1 MNPNIIT
8 SVLKSE
14 LPLKLLNK
22 NYDDSRLIFFFIKK
36 KEKPRLIPKKQYLP
50 SLLSS
55 LGLKELIDTVTC
67 CFLPFA
73 VCLLPF
79 ALIRPALAQPK
90 PSPLKVVV
98 NSNQDG
104 SVKPDNN
111 LTLREAIN
119 LINGTLTLDQL
130 SATEQAQVEYL
141 SSPAR
146 STIEFNLPAQQTT
159 IRLLEHLP
167 PIATAGVI
175 VDGTTQPGYNRD
187 QSATAEIQ
195 IPIPLVAITPAE
207 TVEIFQ
213 GLTILN
219 DDVTVKGL
227 SIYGFNGQHQGTV
240 ISTPADILISDR
252 LPPNYNGQF
261 ADGQFAADKPPQ
273 SVIIENTWLGI
284 PPDESMPST
293 MSAFGVWVFSGT
305 GVTIRRNRIANHD
318 GSGIIT
324 SDQARELQITENIIV
339 GNGMAGMSDAI
350 RLEGNI
356 DNTTVESNLICGN
369 DGSSVYLF
377 KPMGAVSIR
386 NNQIK
391 YNGRRLRR
399 AAIYLMGDD
408 HQVIGN
414 QITNQSG
421 PGVVVAAYP
430 ESDRNIIQDNQF
442 AALEGL
448 SIDLV
453 TRDHTGPR
461 HYQVG
466 DGPNPKR
473 DSPNRRLDTG
483 NNAVNTP
490 RWLAVE
496 FFQRDGQ
503 VSLDGLADP
512 GSEVDIYVVDQVSPK
527 TPGYGPLSRK
537 IATTE
542 ADQDGKFGISL
553 SNVQPGDYLSA
564 IATHPD
570 YGTSEPAV
578 TVVVSALDDQ
588 GNSIET
594 RSATTLP
601 NTAKPQCT
609 SRPVARVPIQ
619 PQSPQIP
626 EPLVLKVPRVIHFAL
641 DQSRISPRTEA
652 VLNQIA
658 RVLQE
663 YPFMTIDIQGHTDF
677 RATVEYNEALGW
689 RRAKAARDYLLRLGV
704 GPERMTIRSFGES
717 ELKTTG
723 TTSVNHA
730 RNRRVEFI
738 FQDVRGL
745 DIILVEQE
753 EDLQIE

>member
-1 MNPNIIT
+1 MNPNRIT
-8 SVLKSE
+8 SDLKSE
-14 LPLKLLNK
+14 VYLKLSKK
-22 NYDDSRLIFFFIKK
+22 NPYYSSLISGCINK
-36 KEKPRLIPKKQYLP
+36 KENPRLIKTNQYIP
-50 SLLSS
+50 SLLSTLDS
-55 LGLKELIDTVTC
+55 KEFIHTVTVC
-67 CFLPFA
+67 LLPFA
-73 VCLLPF
+73 FCLLPF
-79 ALIRPALAQPK
+79 ALIKPALAQPK

-130 SATEQAQVEYL
+130 SPTEKAQVESL

-146 STIEFNLPAQQTT
+146 SKIEFNLPGQQTT
-159 IRLLEHLP
+159 IRLVEHLP

-187 QSATAEIQ
+187 QSATAEIE

-213 GLTILN
+213 GLTIIN
-219 DDVTVKGL
+219 DDVIIKGL
-227 SIYGFNGQHQGTV
+227 SIYGFNGEHQATV
-240 ISTPADILISDR
+240 ISTPADILISHR
-252 LPPNYNGQF
+252 LPPDYDSKF
-261 ADGQFAADKPPQ
+261 YKSQFAADKPPQ

-293 MSAFGVWVFSGT
+293 MSAFGVWVFNGT
-305 GVTIRRNRIANHD
+305 GVTIRRNRIAYHD

-324 SDQARELQITENIIV
+324 SKQARDLTITENIIV
-339 GNGMAGMSDAI
+339 GNGMAGMPDAI
-350 RLEGNI
+350 RLDGTI
-356 DNTTVESNLICGN
+356 DNTTIDSNLICGN
-369 DGSSVYLF
+369 DGSAVYLF

-391 YNGRRLRR
+391 YNGHRLRR

-414 QITNQSG
+414 QITHQAG

-453 TRDHTGPR
+453 TRNHTGAR

-473 DSPNRRLDTG
+473 DSPNRRRDTG

-527 TPGYGPLSRK
+527 TPGYGALSKK
-537 IATTE
+537 IATAE
-542 ADQDGKFGISL
+542 ADQEGKFGISL

-578 TVVVSALDDQ
+578 TVVVRSLDDP

-609 SRPVARVPIQ
+609 SRPVARVPVQ

-626 EPLVLKVPRVIHFAL
+626 EPILFSYQSLPR
-641 DQSRISPRTEA
+641 
-652 VLNQIA
+652 
-658 RVLQE
+658 
-663 YPFMTIDIQGHTDF
+663 
-677 RATVEYNEALGW
+677 
-689 RRAKAARDYLLRLGV
+689 
-704 GPERMTIRSFGES
+704 
-717 ELKTTG
+717 
-723 TTSVNHA
+723 
-730 RNRRVEFI
+730 
-738 FQDVRGL
+738 
-745 DIILVEQE
+745 
-753 EDLQIE
+753 

>member
-1 MNPNIIT
+1 MPGC
-8 SVLKSE
+8 
-14 LPLKLLNK
+14 LNK
-22 NYDDSRLIFFFIKK
+22 
-36 KEKPRLIPKKQYLP
+36 KETPRLIKKNQYIP
-50 SLLSS
+50 SLLST
-55 LGLKELIDTVTC
+55 LDLKEFIHTVP
-67 CFLPFA
+67 FYLLPFA
-73 VCLLPF
+73 FCLLPF
-79 ALIRPALAQPK
+79 TLIRPALAQPTR
-90 PSPLKVVV
+90 SPLKVVV

-104 SVKPDNN
+104 SVQPDNN
-111 LTLREAIN
+111 LTLREAIK

-130 SATEQAQVEYL
+130 SPTEQAQVESL

-146 STIEFNLPAQQTT
+146 SKIEFNLPAQQTT
-159 IRLLEHLP
+159 IRLVEHLP
-167 PIATAGVI
+167 PIATPGVI
-175 VDGTTQPGYNRD
+175 VDGTTQSGYNRD
-187 QSATAEIQ
+187 QSATAEIE
-195 IPIPLVAITPAE
+195 IPVPLVAITPAE
-207 TVEIFQ
+207 TVDIFQ
-213 GLTILN
+213 GLTIIN
-219 DDVTVKGL
+219 DDVIIKGL
-227 SIYGFNGQHQGTV
+227 SIYGFKGQHQATV

-252 LPPNYNGQF
+252 LPPHY
-261 ADGQFAADKPPQ
+261 DGQFAADKPPQ

-324 SDQARELQITENIIV
+324 SEQARELKITENIIV
-339 GNGMAGMSDAI
+339 GNGMAGMPDAI
-350 RLEGNI
+350 RLEGTI
-356 DNTTVESNLICGN
+356 ENTTIDSNLICGN
-369 DGSSVYLF
+369 DGSGVYLF
-377 KPMGAVSIR
+377 KPTGAVSIR

-391 YNGRRLRR
+391 YNGHRLRR

-421 PGVVVAAYP
+421 PGVVVAAKP
-430 ESDRNIIQDNQF
+430 KSDRNIIQDNQF

-453 TRDHTGPR
+453 TRNHTGAR

-473 DSPNRRLDTG
+473 DSPNRRRDTG

-512 GSEVDIYVVDQVSPK
+512 GAQVDIYLVDQVSPK

-537 IATTE
+537 IATAE
-542 ADQDGKFGISL
+542 ADQEGKFGISL

-578 TVVVSALDDQ
+578 TVVVRALDDQ

-601 NTAKPQCT
+601 KTAKPQCT
-609 SRPVARVPIQ
+609 SPPVARVPVQ

-626 EPLVLKVPRVIHFAL
+626 EPLVLKVPRGIHFAL
-641 DQSRISPRTEA
+641 DQSRISPRTAA

-677 RATVEYNEALGW
+677 RATVEYNQALGW

-717 ELKTTG
+717 QLKTTG

-753 EDLQIE
+753 EDLQVE

>member
-1 MNPNIIT
+1 MN
-8 SVLKSE
+8 
-14 LPLKLLNK
+14 
-22 NYDDSRLIFFFIKK
+22 K
-36 KEKPRLIPKKQYLP
+36 KETPRLIKKNQYIP
-50 SLLSS
+50 RLLST
-55 LGLKELIDTVTC
+55 LDLKEFIHTVP
-67 CFLPFA
+67 FYLLPFA
-73 VCLLPF
+73 FCLLPF
-79 ALIRPALAQPK
+79 ALIRPALAQPTR
-90 PSPLKVVV
+90 SPLKVVV

-130 SATEQAQVEYL
+130 SPTEKAQVESL

-146 STIEFNLPAQQTT
+146 SKIEFNLPAQQTT
-159 IRLLEHLP
+159 IRLVEHLP

-175 VDGTTQPGYNRD
+175 VDGTTQPGYNRG
-187 QSATAEIQ
+187 QSATAEIE
-195 IPIPLVAITPAE
+195 IPVPLVAITPAE
-207 TVEIFQ
+207 TVDIFQ
-213 GLTILN
+213 GLTIIN
-219 DDVTVKGL
+219 DDVTIKGL
-227 SIYGFNGQHQGTV
+227 SIYGFKGQHQATV
-240 ISTPADILISDR
+240 ISTPADILISHR
-252 LPPNYNGQF
+252 LPPHY
-261 ADGQFAADKPPQ
+261 DGQFAADKPPQ

-324 SDQARELQITENIIV
+324 SEQARELKITENIIV
-339 GNGMAGMSDAI
+339 GNGMAGMPDAI
-350 RLEGNI
+350 RLEGTI
-356 DNTTVESNLICGN
+356 ENTTIDSNLICGN
-369 DGSSVYLF
+369 DGSGVYLF
-377 KPMGAVSIR
+377 KPTGAVSIR

-391 YNGRRLRR
+391 YNGHRLRR

-414 QITNQSG
+414 QITNQAG
-421 PGVVVAAYP
+421 PGVVVAAKP
-430 ESDRNIIQDNQF
+430 KSDRNIIQDNQF

-453 TRDHTGPR
+453 TRNHTGAR

-473 DSPNRRLDTG
+473 DSPNRRRDTG

-512 GSEVDIYVVDQVSPK
+512 GAQVDIYLVDQVSPK

-537 IATTE
+537 IATAE

-578 TVVVSALDDQ
+578 TVVVRALDDQ

-601 NTAKPQCT
+601 KTAKPQCT
-609 SRPVARVPIQ
+609 SRPVARVPVQ

-641 DQSRISPRTEA
+641 DQSRISPRTAA

-677 RATVEYNEALGW
+677 RATVEYNQALGW

-717 ELKTTG
+717 QLKTTG

-753 EDLQIE
+753 EDLQVE

>member
-1 MNPNIIT
+1 M
-8 SVLKSE
+8 
-14 LPLKLLNK
+14 
-22 NYDDSRLIFFFIKK
+22 
-36 KEKPRLIPKKQYLP
+36 
-50 SLLSS
+50 
-55 LGLKELIDTVTC
+55 
-67 CFLPFA
+67 
-73 VCLLPF
+73 
-79 ALIRPALAQPK
+79 
-90 PSPLKVVV
+90 
-98 NSNQDG
+98 
-104 SVKPDNN
+104 
-111 LTLREAIN
+111 
-119 LINGTLTLDQL
+119 
-130 SATEQAQVEYL
+130 
-141 SSPAR
+141 
-146 STIEFNLPAQQTT
+146 
-159 IRLLEHLP
+159 
-167 PIATAGVI
+167 
-175 VDGTTQPGYNRD
+175 
-187 QSATAEIQ
+187 
-195 IPIPLVAITPAE
+195 
-207 TVEIFQ
+207 
-213 GLTILN
+213 
-219 DDVTVKGL
+219 
-227 SIYGFNGQHQGTV
+227 
-240 ISTPADILISDR
+240 
-252 LPPNYNGQF
+252 
-261 ADGQFAADKPPQ
+261 
-273 SVIIENTWLGI
+273 
-284 PPDESMPST
+284 
-293 MSAFGVWVFSGT
+293 
-305 GVTIRRNRIANHD
+305 
-318 GSGIIT
+318 
-324 SDQARELQITENIIV
+324 
-339 GNGMAGMSDAI
+339 
-350 RLEGNI
+350 
-356 DNTTVESNLICGN
+356 
-369 DGSSVYLF
+369 
-377 KPMGAVSIR
+377 
-386 NNQIK
+386 
-391 YNGRRLRR
+391 
-399 AAIYLMGDD
+399 
-408 HQVIGN
+408 
-414 QITNQSG
+414 
-421 PGVVVAAYP
+421 VVAAYP

-453 TRDHTGPR
+453 TRNHTGAR

-473 DSPNRRLDTG
+473 DSPNRRRDTG

-527 TPGYGPLSRK
+527 TPGYGALSRK
-537 IATTE
+537 IATAE
-542 ADQDGKFGISL
+542 ADQEGKFGISL

-578 TVVVSALDDQ
+578 TVVVRALDDQ

-594 RSATTLP
+594 GSATTLP

-641 DQSRISPRTEA
+641 DQSRISPRTAA

-677 RATVEYNEALGW
+677 RATVEYNQALGW

-717 ELKTTG
+717 QLRTTG

-745 DIILVEQE
+745 EIIFLEQE